1 MSCGDETAQYDGGN
15 IKMNFLF
22 TCGGT
27 AGHINPALAVAG
39 RLREL
44 MPDCGI
50 LFVGA
55 EDRMETNLVP
65 REGYEIKTVKITNI
79 SRAHTLE
86 ALGHN
91 IGTLKNAMTSTRE
104 AKNIIRDFR
113 PDAAVGTGGY
123 VCYPV
128 LKAAHE
134 LGIPTAVHESNAVPG
149 LTTKMLAGSVD
160 AVMVGFE
167 ESRELYPHPERVA
180 VTGTPVRGEFGR
192 YTKEKARAELGLA
205 PDRPLVVSVW
215 GSLGAGRMNEIM
227 TEFITMA
234 GRDSGFSLIHSAGS
248 AGFAGMKEKLDS
260 AFPDREKY
268 GMDVREYIY
277 DMPRVM
283 AAADLIMCRSG
294 ASTLAELTYMGK
306 PVILVPSPNV
316 TNNHQEKNARVI
328 ENAGGAKVI
337 LEGELGAAEL
347 LDEVK
352 GLLADK
358 KTLSDMSDAMKSLA
372 VPDAAERITEIVLGL
387 CK

>member
-1 MSCGDETAQYDGGN
+1 
-15 IKMNFLF
+15 MNFLF

-205 PDRPLVVSVW
+205 QDRPLVVSVW

-234 GRDSGFSLIHSAGS
+234 GRDAGFSLIHSAGS